1 MLSISTYYSLSF
13 LVLLLITVVLYS
25 LVPQKFKRWVLLIFS
40 YIFFY
45 AISGKLLLYLLFS
58 TLSVHHLG
66 LWLNDSQKECSE
78 KTKGLEKEEKKKINA
93 LYTKKQRGI
102 MAFAIILHV
111 GLLFVLKYSPFVTT
125 NINLLFS
132 LCGTSFNLNVP
143 SFLIPIGISFYT
155 LQAVSYLFDVY
166 RKIIPADKNLG
177 RLALY
182 MSFFPQLMEGPICR
196 YSDTAEAL
204 WDSKPIK
211 FENFISGSQRIIFGF
226 MKKLIVA
233 DRLNLF
239 IDEVFTGYEN
249 YDGLVIALAA
259 VFYTF
264 QLYCDFSG
272 TIDVALGSA
281 EIFGI
286 KLPENFRRPFF
297 STTISEFWKRWHIT
311 LGTWFKDYIF
321 YPMSMSKPLKKLTK
335 KAREK
340 LGNHFGPLIAGS
352 IALFC
357 VWFSN
362 GVWHGAGWNYIFF
375 GMYHFVLILIGNI
388 IEPYVIKGTT
398 KLKIKRSSLPYRI
411 FQIIR
416 TCILVCIG
424 ELFFRAEGLKAGLTM
439 FGRIVTNFTLTT
451 VKDRS
456 IFTMGVDFKDYI
468 VLIFTALLIFV
479 ISLLQEKGV
488 HIRQS
493 IGKRNIIIQFI
504 IYYALILFIIIFG
517 GYGLGYIPVDPIYA
531 NF

>member
-1 MLSISTYYSLSF
+1 
-13 LVLLLITVVLYS
+13 
-25 LVPQKFKRWVLLIFS
+25 
-40 YIFFY
+40 
-45 AISGKLLLYLLFS
+45 
-58 TLSVHHLG
+58 
-66 LWLNDSQKECSE
+66 
-78 KTKGLEKEEKKKINA
+78 
-93 LYTKKQRGI
+93 
-102 MAFAIILHV
+102 MAFAVILHV

-311 LGTWFKDYIF
+311 LTRFFTTYVYI
-321 YPMSMSKPLKKLTK
+321 PLG
-335 KAREK
+335 
-340 LGNHFGPLIAGS
+340 GNRKGKMRTCINVLIVF
-352 IALFC
+352 AL
-357 VWFSN
+357 S
-362 GVWHGAGWNYIFF
+362 GLWHGAAWTFVAWGVMHGVMMVIERIIGQERLNKIPTWIRFAYTF
-375 GMYHFVLILIGNI
+375 GFVNCAW
-388 IEPYVIKGTT
+388 V
-398 KLKIKRSSLPYRI
+398 
-411 FQIIR
+411 
-416 TCILVCIG
+416 
-424 ELFFRAEGLKAGLTM
+424 FFRANTFTDALNIFKRILHGGKGYILDDMLQVIVNNSSPEVMDKLGL
-439 FGRIVTNFTLTT
+439 
-451 VKDRS
+451 
-456 IFTMGVDFKDYI
+456 
-468 VLIFTALLIFV
+468 
-479 ISLLQEKGV
+479 
-488 HIRQS
+488 
-493 IGKRNIIIQFI
+493 NIIGNQTVGHCSYVNSHTQF
-504 IYYALILFIIIFG
+504 A
-517 GYGLGYIPVDPIYA
+517 
-531 NF
+531 